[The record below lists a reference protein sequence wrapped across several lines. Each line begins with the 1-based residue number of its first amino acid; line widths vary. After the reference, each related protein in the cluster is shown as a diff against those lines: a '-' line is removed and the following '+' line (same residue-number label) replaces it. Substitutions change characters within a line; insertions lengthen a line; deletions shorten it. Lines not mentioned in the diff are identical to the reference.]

1 MLLYLVRLRGD
12 GDAWETAQGQ
22 FQARRYID
30 EVLKSFYIKENSIYG
45 VAAMRSSPPIPALSL
60 SLSLLLI

>member
-1 MLLYLVRLRGD
+1 MLYLVRLCGD

-45 VAAMRSSPPIPALSL
+45 VAVMRSSPPIPALSL